1 MLSVRAKVDM
11 TDFDR
16 TKTLQELESKDWGEP
31 NFGSHLVTEC
41 HRLRR
46 VALCEFTTE
55 DLRIMIGQQIGLE
68 YLIPLAI
75 ERLRDDPFA
84 EGDFYH
90 GDLLQNVLRADSRFL
105 VNHPDYRRAITEIVL
120 RAFSSLQSLEES
132 ERECTEKVLRDAQ
145 DIFERADY
153 FAKHG
158 RC

>member
-1 MLSVRAKVDM
+1 MA
-11 TDFDR
+11 DFDR
-16 TKTLQELESKDWGEP
+16 TKTLQELEGKDWGEP
-31 NFGSHLVTEC
+31 NFASHLVTEC

-46 VALCEFTTE
+46 VPLCELTTE

-75 ERLRDDPFA
+75 ERLRDDPLA
-84 EGDFYH
+84 EGDFCP

-105 VNHPDYRRAITEIVL
+105 VDHLDYRRAIADIVA
-120 RAFSSLQSLEES
+120 RAFASLQSLEES
-132 ERECTEKVLRDAQ
+132 ERESTEKVLKDAQ
-145 DIFERADY
+145 DIFEKADY